1 MLYLYPVCPAECL
14 EFIAG
19 SLSQREKKKKK
30 FQGLPVAFRI
40 NLSSTLRTELKIE
53 AWVQIVYKTVQKEG
67 MREQEERETKGANHT
82 IGYNRD
88 PTTEDP

>member
-1 MLYLYPVCPAECL
+1 MPRVHCRVT
-14 EFIAG
+14 ITKG
-19 SLSQREKKKKK
+19 KKKKKKK